1 MKKIK
6 DITNLDLIGKQLKS
20 KKVWSTIRP
29 SMLEEATDIL
39 EDDYTIYVNLI
50 LKKNMAIAELYH
62 INAPY
67 GPMTKKD
74 AEYIIDNA
82 AITVAK
88 DELELRYLVCLGEA
102 GIFFHEVL
110 VDFKRNLFYDII
122 VEDDPTKEYIKV
134 LNTYDIF

>member
-6 DITNLDLIGKQLKS
+6 DITKLDLIGKQLKT

-29 SMLEEATDIL
+29 CQLEQAADMLEDS
-39 EDDYTIYVNLI
+39 YTIYTNLI
-50 LKKNMAIAELYH
+50 LKKNMAVAELYYL
-62 INAPY
+62 NAPY

-74 AEYIIDNA
+74 AERIIDNA

-110 VDFKRNLFYDII
+110 VDFKRNIFYDII
-122 VEDDPTKEYIKV
+122 VEDDPNKDYIKV